1 MAKAGRVAG
10 GIWAV
15 LMGEDA
21 REVEKDMA
29 REEEMEN
36 GSMGLL
42 ARLDMCG
49 ERITNKDWSKEDGVG
64 MGLKN
69 MDSYGYA
76 QLMQSDEYI

>member
-1 MAKAGRVAG
+1 MAKAGRVAS

-21 REVEKDMA
+21 RDVEKDMA
-29 REEEMEN
+29 REEEKEN
-36 GSMGLL
+36 AGESMGLL

-49 ERITNKDWSKEDGVG
+49 ERITNKDWSKEDSVG

-69 MDSYGYA
+69 MDSYGYV
-76 QLMQSDEYI
+76 